1 MTAPYEGPE
10 GAAAA
15 APSGEPEDA
24 QGPVVRD
31 KRVIDPE
38 TGEVR
43 VRQSDAVPDTLPAA
57 GPDALPAAGPAD
69 GPASTVPDA
78 GQDTVPAAELV
89 AAQALAEER
98 LGNLQRV
105 NAEYVNYRKRVDRD
119 RALDY
124 ARGVSDVVDALIP
137 VLDDLD
143 AARQHGELTGPFAAI
158 AEKLESLLAQRFGV
172 QRYGAA
178 GEHFDPTVHEAL
190 MHATSGAVEEPSV
203 SQVLQPGY
211 RVGDRVLRAARVAV
225 VSPE

>member
-24 QGPVVRD
+24 HGPVVRD

-43 VRQSDAVPDTLPAA
+43 VREPGAAPAAEPTAEPDAVSAA
-57 GPDALPAAGPAD
+57 EPDA
-69 GPASTVPDA
+69 
-78 GQDTVPAAELV
+78 VPAAELA

-98 LGNLQRV
+98 LGDLQRL